1 MGWGYQWFRSLR
13 VLEDGIMRK
22 LFVIIAA
29 FAAATS
35 CLQDNA
41 LDLPQPFEVKIDADI
56 ATKTVLEEG
65 RIKWENG
72 DKIAVV
78 FTHPS
83 KPSYVKNDFLT
94 EFEGNTSK
102 TAKFVGSINGDVNT
116 TTGYEDIGIAVY
128 PHDAVDSDGHVKFN
142 LPAEQTAR
150 ENGSY
155 AQGLNLSSSV
165 LSLNDIR
172 EDGQA
177 SAFFR
182 NALASLRFK
191 LSPDVQ
197 ELTVTG
203 TSPLTGIAPLK
214 VYYNADKAEDTDNG
228 RLVFDE
234 DGAWSLPSNSMTLKP
249 HGDAFAS
256 DVTYNL
262 LMWPGSHTSLT
273 LKVSFKNLGVYEKV
287 INFDKPYEF
296 KANKYY
302 NLNLTS
308 TEEPIVTEITGKLD
322 EVEGGIPSL
331 DELEKMEGDIS
342 KIVSQI
348 QSMTLLSEFLDNAVY
363 ANYAQFN
370 GGVQKMDITLDYIV
384 KPVAAAEALVN
395 AFETDHSVAS
405 AVVSYVGA
413 NGLEVNGS
421 KLSVKEM
428 QLVEMENIGKILRVT
443 MDASGI
449 STDFYDGKKQATLA
463 FQVSDANTDVLSDF
477 AKLVSKAGN
486 AITGSYLKNIPA
498 IPGAR
503 VVIPFQ
509 FAVADP
515 NSTYSVVLKNG
526 YSTGQATVTTNSD
539 FKIGHLSVVID
550 AAKSIESQKVT
561 LQLVAGSDI
570 VYHEFTF
577 VDSGSRIEFTDPGQV
592 DYIGGDIVLEVKG
605 QGIKDYMLSSSG
617 AGVSQS
623 GNIFTFAENTGAER
637 TANVDCQATISGVS
651 LNYYKSFT
659 LTQRAVN
666 APLVRSYYTHAQ
678 KVALKQANA
687 SGCSN
692 YFNIVILGDGYKMK
706 DLAVGGKFERSARSA
721 MDSFF
726 AIEPYATFKDRFNV
740 YMMTYESTDE
750 GTDITSSGVA
760 KNTYFNSYCKGG
772 GNTAAFVDAT
782 GESRVITA
790 VQGAVGTSD
799 AAYYRSIAIL
809 LVNTDENAGST
820 GYPFRD
826 YKSGFANGYASF
838 AIAVLA
844 ANSTGTNGLVKHEAG
859 GHAFGRL
866 ADEYYTKGNTASAA
880 NKTDLSNWHK
890 KGWYWNVNPSNT
902 QSYYKFNVTSYSSDE
917 LSFIEGAWGY
927 EYGMYRPTQGG
938 MMQGSTGVFN
948 APSRHAIYHRIITE
962 SQGVGAYNINNFLQ
976 YDQKNR

>member
-1 MGWGYQWFRSLR
+1 
-13 VLEDGIMRK
+13 MRK
-22 LFVIIAA
+22 LFAIIAT
-29 FAAATS
+29 FVAATS
-35 CLQDNA
+35 CLHDNG
-41 LDLPQPFEVKIDADI
+41 LDVLQPFEVNIDAGV
-56 ATKTVLEEG
+56 ATKMVLDEG
-65 RIKWENG
+65 SIKWENG

-83 KPSYVKNDFLT
+83 KKTYVNNDYSTGFK
-94 EFEGNTSK
+94 GNTSK
-102 TAKFVGSINGDVNT
+102 TAKFVGSIDGSVNT
-116 TTGYEDIGIAVY
+116 TTGYDDIGFAVY
-128 PHDAVDSDGHVKFN
+128 PHDAVTSEGQVKFN
-142 LPAEQTAR
+142 LPAVQTAR

-172 EDGQA
+172 EDGHA

-191 LSPDVQ
+191 LSPDVL
-197 ELTVTG
+197 ELTITG

-214 VYYNADKAEDTDNG
+214 MYYNAGAENDTNNG
-228 RLVFDE
+228 RMVFDE
-234 DGAWSLPSNSMTLKP
+234 DGAWSQPSNSMTLKP

-262 LMWPGSHTSLT
+262 LMWPGSHNSLT
-273 LKVSFKNLGVYEKV
+273 LNITYKNLGVYEKV
-287 INFDKPYEF
+287 ITFAKPYEF
-296 KANKYY
+296 KANNYY
-302 NLNLTS
+302 NLKLTS
-308 TEEPIVTEITGKLD
+308 TEGPIVTEITGKLD

-348 QSMTLLSEFLDNAVY
+348 QSMTLLSEYLDNAAY

-370 GGVQKMDITLDYIV
+370 SGLEKLDITLDYIV

-449 STDFYDGKKQATLA
+449 SQDFYDGKKQATLA
-463 FQVSDANTDVLSDF
+463 FQVSDGNTDVLSDF

-515 NSTYSVVLKNG
+515 NSTYSVVLNKG

-539 FKIGHLSVVID
+539 FKTGHLSVVID
-550 AAKSIESQKVT
+550 AAKPIESQKVT
-561 LQLVAGSDI
+561 LRLVAGSD
-570 VYHEFTF
+570 VVLQEFSF

-605 QGIKDYMLSSSG
+605 QGIQHYMLSSSG

-637 TANVDCQATISGVS
+637 TANVECQATIPGSS

-666 APLVRSYYTHAQ
+666 TPLVRSYYTHAQ
-678 KVALKQANA
+678 KVVLNQASA

-692 YFNIVILGDGYKMK
+692 YFNIVILGDGYKKK

-740 YMMTYESTDE
+740 YMVTYESVEE
-750 GTDITSSGVA
+750 GTDIKSSSVN
-760 KNTYFNSYCKGG
+760 KNTYFNSYCQGG
-772 GNTAAFVDAT
+772 GNTAAYVDDPSKVT
-782 GESRVITA
+782 SA
-790 VQGAVGTSD
+790 VRNVVGNSND
-799 AAYYRSIAIL
+799 AAYYRTIAIL

-866 ADEYYTKGNTASAA
+866 ADEYYTKGNTASDA
-880 NKTDLSNWHK
+880 NKTDLSNWHA

-962 SQGVGAYNINNFLQ
+962 SQGENAYNINNFLT

>member
-1 MGWGYQWFRSLR
+1 MK
-13 VLEDGIMRK
+13 K

-29 FAAATS
+29 FVAATS
-35 CLQDNA
+35 CLQENA
-41 LDLPQPFEVKIDADI
+41 IDVPQPFEVNIDAGV
-56 ATKTVLEEG
+56 ATKMVLDEG
-65 RIKWENG
+65 SIKWENG

-83 KPSYVKNDFLT
+83 KSSYVNNDYVT

-102 TAKFVGSINGDVNT
+102 TAKFVGSIDGSVNT
-116 TTGYEDIGIAVY
+116 TTGYDDIGFAIY
-128 PHDAVDSDGHVKFN
+128 PHDAVTSDGQVKFN
-142 LPAEQTAR
+142 LPAVQTAR

-155 AQGLNLSSSV
+155 AQGLNLASSV

-172 EDGQA
+172 EDGHA

-191 LSPDVQ
+191 LSPDVK
-197 ELTVTG
+197 ELTITG

-214 VYYNADKAEDTDNG
+214 MYYNADNVNDTNNG
-228 RLVFDE
+228 RMVFDE
-234 DGAWSLPSNSMTLKP
+234 DGTWSQDSNSMTLKP
-249 HGDAFAS
+249 QGDAFAS

-262 LMWPGSHTSLT
+262 LMWPGFHNSLT
-273 LKVSFKNLGVYEKV
+273 LNITYKNLGVYEKV
-287 INFDKPYEF
+287 VTFADPYEF

-308 TEEPIVTEITGKLD
+308 TEEPIVTEITGRLD
-322 EVEGGIPSL
+322 EVKEGISSL
-331 DELEKMEGDIS
+331 EDLEKMEGDIS

-348 QSMTLLSEFLDNAVY
+348 QSMTLLSEYLDNAVY

-370 GGVQKMDITLDYIV
+370 SGVEKLDITLDYIV

-449 STDFYDGKKQATLA
+449 SKDFYDGKKQATLA
-463 FQVSDANTDVLSDF
+463 FQVSDGNTDVLSDF

-486 AITGSYLKNIPA
+486 AITGSYLKDIPV

-515 NSTYSVVLKNG
+515 NSAYSVILGKRNV
-526 YSTGQATVTTNSD
+526 QATVTTNSD
-539 FKIGHLSVVID
+539 FKTGNLSVVID
-550 AAKSIESQKVT
+550 TTKSIESQKVT
-561 LQLVAGSDI
+561 LQLVAGSDV

-577 VDSGSRIEFTDPGQV
+577 VDSGSRIEFTDPGKV

-605 QGIKDYMLSSSG
+605 QGIQNYMLSSSG

-637 TANVDCQATISGVS
+637 TANVECQATIPGVS
-651 LNYYKSFT
+651 LNYYKSF
-659 LTQRAVN
+659 LLIQRAVN
-666 APLVRSYYTHAQ
+666 TPLERSYYTHAQ
-678 KVALKQANA
+678 RVVLNQASA

-692 YFNIVILGDGYKMK
+692 YFNIVILGDGYKKK
-706 DLAVGGKFERSARSA
+706 DLVVGGKFERSARSA

-726 AIEPYATFKDRFNV
+726 AIEPYTTFKDRFNV

-750 GTDITSSGVA
+750 GTDIKSSGVT
-760 KNTYFNSYCKGG
+760 KDTYFNSYCQGG
-772 GNTAAFVDAT
+772 GNTAAFVDKT

-790 VQGAVGTSD
+790 VQGAAGSSD

-809 LVNTDENAGST
+809 LINTDENAGST

-826 YKSGFANGYASF
+826 YKSGFENGYASF

-866 ADEYYTKGNTASAA
+866 ADEYYTKGQTANAA

-902 QSYYKFNVTSYSSDE
+902 QSYYKFNVTNSYSSDE

-962 SQGVGAYNINNFLQ
+962 SQGVNAYSLNNFLN

>member
-1 MGWGYQWFRSLR
+1 
-13 VLEDGIMRK
+13 MRK
-22 LFVIIAA
+22 LFAIIAT
-29 FAAATS
+29 FVAATS
-35 CLQDNA
+35 CLHDNG
-41 LDLPQPFEVKIDADI
+41 LDVPQPFEVNIDAGV
-56 ATKTVLEEG
+56 ATKMVLDEG
-65 RIKWENG
+65 SIKWENG

-83 KPSYVKNDFLT
+83 KKTYVNNDYSTGFK
-94 EFEGNTSK
+94 GNTSK
-102 TAKFVGSINGDVNT
+102 TAKFVGSIDGSVNT
-116 TTGYEDIGIAVY
+116 TTGYDDIGFAVY
-128 PHDAVDSDGHVKFN
+128 PHDAVTSEGQVKFN
-142 LPAEQTAR
+142 LPAVQTAR

-172 EDGQA
+172 EDGHA

-191 LSPDVQ
+191 LSPDVL
-197 ELTVTG
+197 ELTITG

-214 VYYNADKAEDTDNG
+214 MYYNAGAENDTNNG
-228 RLVFDE
+228 RMVFDE
-234 DGAWSLPSNSMTLKP
+234 DGAWSQPSNSMTLKP

-262 LMWPGSHTSLT
+262 LMWPGSHNSLT
-273 LKVSFKNLGVYEKV
+273 LNITYKNLGVYEKV
-287 INFDKPYEF
+287 ITFAKPYEF
-296 KANKYY
+296 KANNYY
-302 NLNLTS
+302 NLKLTS
-308 TEEPIVTEITGKLD
+308 TEGPIVTEITGKLD

-348 QSMTLLSEFLDNAVY
+348 QSMTLLSEYLDNAAY

-370 GGVQKMDITLDYIV
+370 SGLEKLDITLDYIV

-421 KLSVKEM
+421 KLSIKEM

-449 STDFYDGKKQATLA
+449 SQDFYDGKKQATLA
-463 FQVSDANTDVLSDF
+463 FQVSDGNTDVLSDF

-486 AITGSYLKNIPA
+486 AITGSYLKDIPA

-515 NSTYSVVLKNG
+515 NSTYSVVLNKG
-526 YSTGQATVTTNSD
+526 YSTGRATVTTNSD
-539 FKIGHLSVVID
+539 FKTGHLSVVID

-561 LQLVAGSDI
+561 LRLVAGSD
-570 VYHEFTF
+570 VVEHEFSF

-605 QGIKDYMLSSSG
+605 QGIQNYMLSSSG

-637 TANVDCQATISGVS
+637 TANVECQATIPGSS

-659 LTQRAVN
+659 LTQRAVGTQ
-666 APLVRSYYTHAQ
+666 LVRSYYTHTQ
-678 KVALKQANA
+678 KVVLNQASA

-692 YFNIVILGDGYKMK
+692 YFNIVILGDGYKKK

-740 YMMTYESTDE
+740 YMKTYESTDE

-760 KNTYFNSYCKGG
+760 KDTYFNSYCKGG

-782 GESRVITA
+782 GESRVIAA

-799 AAYYRSIAIL
+799 ATYYRSIAIL

-866 ADEYYTKGNTASAA
+866 ADEYYTKGNTASDA
-880 NKTDLSNWHK
+880 NKTDLSNWHA
-890 KGWYWNVNPSNT
+890 KGWYWNVNPSKT
-902 QSYYKFNVTSYSSDE
+902 QPYYKFNVTSYSDE

-962 SQGVGAYNINNFLQ
+962 SQGENAYNINNFLT
-976 YDQKNR
+976 YDQRNR

>member
-1 MGWGYQWFRSLR
+1 
-13 VLEDGIMRK
+13 MRK
-22 LFVIIAA
+22 LFAIIAT
-29 FAAATS
+29 FVAATS
-35 CLQDNA
+35 CLHDNG
-41 LDLPQPFEVKIDADI
+41 LDVPQPFEVNIDAGV
-56 ATKTVLEEG
+56 ATKMVLDEG
-65 RIKWENG
+65 SIKWENG

-83 KPSYVKNDFLT
+83 KKTYVNNDYST
-94 EFEGNTSK
+94 GFEGNTSK
-102 TAKFVGSINGDVNT
+102 TAKFVGSIDGSVNT
-116 TTGYEDIGIAVY
+116 TTGYDDIGFAVY
-128 PHDAVDSDGHVKFN
+128 PHDAVTSEGQVKFN
-142 LPAEQTAR
+142 LPAVQTAR

-172 EDGQA
+172 EDGHA

-191 LSPDVQ
+191 LSPDVL
-197 ELTVTG
+197 ELTITG

-214 VYYNADKAEDTDNG
+214 MYYNTGAENDTNNG
-228 RLVFDE
+228 RMVFDE
-234 DGAWSLPSNSMTLKP
+234 DGTWSLPSNSMTLKP

-262 LMWPGSHTSLT
+262 LMWPGSHNSLT
-273 LKVSFKNLGVYEKV
+273 LNITYKNLGVYEKV
-287 INFDKPYEF
+287 ITFADPYEF

-348 QSMTLLSEFLDNAVY
+348 QSMTLLSEYLDNAAY

-370 GGVQKMDITLDYIV
+370 SGLEKLDITLDYIV

-449 STDFYDGKKQATLA
+449 SQDFYDGKKQATLA
-463 FQVSDANTDVLSDF
+463 FQVSDGNTDVLSDF

-486 AITGSYLKNIPA
+486 AITGSYLKDIPA

-515 NSTYSVVLKNG
+515 NSTYRL
-526 YSTGQATVTTNSD
+526 QAQGTNTVSATFTHNSE
-539 FKIGHLSVVID
+539 FKTGHLSVTID
-550 AAKSIESQKVT
+550 GSKPIESQKVSLR
-561 LQLVAGSDI
+561 LQTPSGI
-570 VYHEFTF
+570 VLQEFTF

-605 QGIKDYMLSSSG
+605 QGIQHYMLSSSG

-637 TANVDCQATISGVS
+637 TANVECQATIPGSS

-659 LTQRAVN
+659 LTQRAVGTQ
-666 APLVRSYYTHAQ
+666 LVRSYYTHAQ
-678 KVALKQANA
+678 KVVLNQASA

-692 YFNIVILGDGYKMK
+692 YFNIVILGDGYKKK

-740 YMMTYESTDE
+740 YMMTYESSDE
-750 GTDITSSGVA
+750 GTDITSLGVA
-760 KNTYFNSYCKGG
+760 KDTYFNSYCKGG

-790 VQGAVGTSD
+790 VQGAVGTTD

-866 ADEYYTKGNTASAA
+866 ADEYYTKGNTASGA
-880 NKTDLSNWHK
+880 NKTDLSNWHA

-962 SQGVGAYNINNFLQ
+962 SQGVGAYDINNFLQ
-976 YDQKNR
+976 YDQRNR

>member
-1 MGWGYQWFRSLR
+1 
-13 VLEDGIMRK
+13 MRK
-22 LFVIIAA
+22 LFVIIAT
-29 FAAATS
+29 FVAATS
-35 CLQDNA
+35 CLHDNG
-41 LDLPQPFEVKIDADI
+41 LDVPQPFEVNIDAGV
-56 ATKTVLEEG
+56 ATKMVLDEG
-65 RIKWENG
+65 SIKWENG

-83 KPSYVKNDFLT
+83 KKTYVNNDYST
-94 EFEGNTSK
+94 GFEGNTSK
-102 TAKFVGSINGDVNT
+102 TAKFVGSIDGSVNT
-116 TTGYEDIGIAVY
+116 TTGYDDIGFAVY
-128 PHDAVDSDGHVKFN
+128 PHDAVTSEGQVKFN
-142 LPAEQTAR
+142 LPAVQTAR

-172 EDGQA
+172 EDGHA

-191 LSPDVQ
+191 LSPDVL
-197 ELTVTG
+197 ELTITG

-214 VYYNADKAEDTDNG
+214 MYYNADDENDTNNG
-228 RLVFDE
+228 RMIFDE
-234 DGAWSLPSNSMTLKP
+234 DGGVWSQPSNSMTLKP

-262 LMWPGSHTSLT
+262 LMWPGSHNSLT
-273 LKVSFKNLGVYEKV
+273 LNITYKNLGVYEKV
-287 INFDKPYEF
+287 ITFADPYEF

-322 EVEGGIPSL
+322 EVKGGIPSF

-342 KIVSQI
+342 KIVSRI
-348 QSMTLLSEFLDNAVY
+348 QSMTLLSEYLDNAVY

-370 GGVQKMDITLDYIV
+370 SGLEKLDITLDYIV

-428 QLVEMENIGKILRVT
+428 QLVEMEKIGKVLRVT
-443 MDASGI
+443 MDASEI
-449 STDFYDGKKQATLA
+449 SKDFYDGKKQATLA
-463 FQVSDANTDVLSDF
+463 FQVSDGNSDVLSDF

-515 NSTYSVVLKNG
+515 NGKYSL
-526 YSTGQATVTTNSD
+526 QAQGTNTVSATFTQNSD
-539 FKIGHLSVVID
+539 FKTGHLSVTID
-550 AAKSIESQKVT
+550 ESKPIESQKVT

-880 NKTDLSNWHK
+880 NKTDLSNWHA